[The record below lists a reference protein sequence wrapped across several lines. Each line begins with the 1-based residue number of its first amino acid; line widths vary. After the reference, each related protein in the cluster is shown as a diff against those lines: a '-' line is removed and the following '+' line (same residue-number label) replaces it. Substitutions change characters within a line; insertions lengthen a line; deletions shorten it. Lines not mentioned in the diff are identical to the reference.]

1 MDFFCWVLARVQS
14 VLVRANEVCT
24 CDFSFSWFFFAGA
37 VYIFFPIFG
46 HEFWPNYTGLQWL
59 VSARV
64 METRVYIGFNLK
76 TLNFFICF
84 QERRTLFHIGVK
96 GLWGLFPV
104 CCVLD

>member
-1 MDFFCWVLARVQS
+1 MQS